1 MQPPHLLSEQ
11 EFVHQRYRINKIIG
25 QGGMGA
31 VYEAIDERLG
41 NRVALKQMIVNGDS
55 YAQAFQREARL
66 LAGLRHP
73 CLPKVSDYF
82 VDGDNQFLV
91 MEYIPGDD
99 LAALRS
105 KRSQPFAIDE
115 VLRWAEQILGALNFL
130 HHQNPPIIHRDIKPQ
145 NMKVTPDDDIVLLD
159 FGLAKGSA
167 NQALTNQS
175 IFGYTPT
182 YAPLEQIHGSGTTV
196 SSDIY
201 SLGATLYQLL
211 SDVEPVDA
219 LKRVSAIVTS
229 QPDPIRPAHEYN
241 RALHPAYSA
250 WLAKAMAIDPAQR
263 YASANEMLQALQQIN
278 KHPSS
283 PIPPTL
289 IAPPQAGPAGYHHS
303 TPPQAGAGGYYQPT
317 PPQAGPAGYHQPT
330 PPQAGAGGYYQPTPA
345 QWQQAPTPALKKSS
359 MPWLIAGIAAFLL
372 LIGVI
377 GGAALWFL
385 GGDGGEQTASRSQ
398 TSQGNGAGGEND
410 PRATRTPRP
419 SRTPAVNPSPNEGVE
434 ATEAQATMVPIPSPE
449 PSPAGP
455 QYGQLS
461 DQYPV
466 SVSASGYA
474 PAGFDSAQNRI
485 SYEPERA
492 TDGNPETAWR
502 VEGNGRNHYLQLDF
516 AQPILVEELLILP
529 GYAKIDPYDG
539 TDRFWQNRRVRRA
552 RLEFS
557 DGSQLEVQ
565 FADVRDMQLIAF
577 GPIETSSI
585 RIVILETTELRVES
599 DRDFT
604 PISEIV
610 VRGKARL

>member
-11 EFVHQRYRINKIIG
+11 EFVHQRYRISKIIG

-41 NRVALKQMIVNGDS
+41 NRVALKQMIVSGDT

-145 NMKVTPDDDIVLLD
+145 NMKVTPDGDIVLLD

-219 LKRVSAIVTS
+219 LKRVSAIVTA

-241 RALHPAYSA
+241 RALNPAYSA

-263 YASANEMLQALQQIN
+263 YASASEMLQALQQIN

-289 IAPPQAGPAGYHHS
+289 IAPPQAGP
-303 TPPQAGAGGYYQPT
+303 
-317 PPQAGPAGYHQPT
+317 
-330 PPQAGAGGYYQPTPA
+330 GGYYQPTPA
-345 QWQQAPTPALKKSS
+345 QWQQQPAPAQKKSS
-359 MPWLIAGIAAFLL
+359 MPWLIAGIAGFLL

-377 GGAALWFL
+377 GGAAFVFL
-385 GGDGGEQTASRSQ
+385 GDDSGQTASRTQ
-398 TSQGNGAGGEND
+398 ATQGRLAGGEGD
-410 PRATRTPRP
+410 QQATRTPRP
-419 SRTPAVNPSPNEGVE
+419 SRTPAVNPPPNEGVA
-434 ATEAQATMVPIPSPE
+434 ATEAQSTAE
-449 PSPAGP
+449 PTLEPTPAGP
-455 QYGQLS
+455 QYGELS
-461 DQYPV
+461 DQLPITV
-466 SVSASGYA
+466 NASSYA
-474 PAGFDSAQNRI
+474 AAGFDSAQNRI

-492 TDGNPETAWR
+492 IDGNPETAWR
-502 VEGNGRNHYLQLDF
+502 VEGNGRNHYLQLNF
-516 AQPILVEELLILP
+516 AQPILVQELLLLP

-557 DGSQLEVQ
+557 DGQQLEVQ
-565 FADVRDMQLIAF
+565 FADLRDMQLISF
-577 GPIETSSI
+577 TPIETSSI
-585 RIVILETTELRVES
+585 RIVILETTDLRTTS

-610 VRGKARL
+610 VRGKPRL